1 MLPGI
6 PVLYD
11 YENMYTSSVKPGVIH
26 SRNTMLTWYF
36 ERILT
41 QRLFSVFEYDLPDEW
56 DRDYFL
62 YVLWLYGFGAV
73 LNTDKYGVIFQNCT
87 LSGYNV
93 YYRPNKCLVS
103 NPLLS
108 TRELMIN
115 KDCALIKCAPD
126 YRGVYDIISY
136 YADMMAV
143 LSESF
148 GINAI
153 NSKMAYVFSAENGAS
168 AESLKKL
175 YDDVASGSPA
185 VVADKKLFDEEGNPT
200 WMLFDQNLKQNFIGT
215 DLLQCL
221 QTVDNMFCET
231 IGIKNANYEKRERL
245 LVDEVNANNELT
257 ESLSD
262 VWMKTIQESFDK
274 ANKMFDLNLQIRRR
288 EQEVNN
294 NVRSNV
300 DNNRSV

>member
-6 PVLYD
+6 PALYD
-11 YENMYTSSVKPGVIH
+11 YNNAYTSSIKPGIIH
-26 SRNTMLTWYF
+26 SRNTMLTRYF

-41 QRLFSVFEYDLPDEW
+41 MRLFSVFEYELPDAW
-56 DRDYFL
+56 DRDFFL
-62 YVLWLYGFGAV
+62 YVLWIYGYGTV
-73 LNTDKYGVIFQNCT
+73 INTDKYGVIFQNCT
-87 LSGYNV
+87 LYGYNV
-93 YYRPNKCLVS
+93 YYRPNKCIVS
-103 NPLLS
+103 NPLLN
-108 TRELMIN
+108 TRDLTIN
-115 KDCALIKCAPD
+115 VDCALIKCSPD

-136 YADMMAV
+136 FADMMAV

-153 NSKMAYVFSAENGAS
+153 NSKMAYVFAAENGAS

-175 YDDVASGSPA
+175 YDAVASGNPA
-185 VVADKKLFDEEGNPT
+185 VVADKKLFDDEGNPT
-200 WMLFDQNLKQNFIGT
+200 WMMFNQNLKQNFIGK
-215 DLLQCL
+215 DLLECI

-262 VWMKTIQESFDK
+262 VWMKTIKDSFDK
-274 ANKMFDLNLQIRRR
+274 ANDMFDLQLKIRRR
-288 EQEVNN
+288 EQEDNKNVSSNANN
-294 NVRSNV
+294 NRPV
-300 DNNRSV
+300 